1 MTMATVLP
9 EETVRAFGAGLRGEL
24 LRPGD
29 EGYDPA
35 RRVWNAMI
43 DRRPALIV
51 RCAGVADVRRAVD
64 FAHEH
69 RLLVAVRGGGHNVA
83 GSAVCDGGLVVD
95 LSRLKGMRVDP
106 ARRTARAEAGLTW
119 AEFDRET
126 QAFDLAVTG
135 GAISST
141 GIAGLTLGGG
151 QGWLMRKHG
160 LTSDNLL
167 SVDLVTADGE
177 LLTASADEHADLF
190 WGLRGGGGNF
200 GVATS
205 FEYRLQPESVLLA
218 GMLLHPLERAGD
230 LLRHWREITADAPD
244 ELTSAAALLTSPEGA
259 PLAAVLVFYAGALD
273 EGERMVRPL
282 RDFGPPLADLVGP
295 MPYVQVQTLL
305 DASFPAGVRNY
316 WKSNYLTGL
325 TDEAID
331 ALAARF
337 AEVPSP
343 LSSVL
348 LEHVGGAMGRQA
360 QDATAF
366 PHRGARYNFLVISRW
381 VEPTEDQA
389 NVGWA
394 RAVAAEMQP
403 LFSGIYVNYMGA
415 EDDEQVRAAY
425 GASYARLATLKAKY
439 DPTNFFSQNQNVRPT
454 T

>member
-325 TDEAID
+325 TDKAID